1 MKNMKRRLMSVVLA
15 LVLVCSMIPTGMMA
29 WGGTSLTMAPGSSKS
44 VTADNIKTIAYWDA
58 YWYTDSPY
66 VQVYGAS
73 EGGITQGNLPDNPGS
88 GWFPD
93 DSPLVS
99 PTGTIYVDPNAPAGT
114 RATVSV
120 TVMVS
125 NFPYQSSKETAS
137 WDVYVT
143 GGATGNYVQISSSSL
158 NMNVGD
164 AGRDLRVTPISL
176 YGARI
181 TSVSWT
187 SSNPSVASVSD
198 DWWNSTSATVTA
210 VSSGK
215 ATITAYVQ
223 GTVNYNQSFT
233 DTLTCTVT
241 VNGGNVSLS
250 RTALDL
256 TTSPQDLTVYVN
268 NGYLPSNYSARW
280 ESSREDVATVS
291 NSFSGTTTVTPKSNG
306 TTIVT
311 AKVYDVTGNLVG
323 SASCTVTV
331 NGGKV
336 TLSETTLR
344 LTTSPKS
351 LTVYVNGLTLPSNYS
366 VDWTSGNTSI
376 ATVTKWSAD
385 TATVTPKSSGT
396 TTVKAV
402 VYDGLNKIGEAS
414 CTVTVNNGRVTLSD
428 TKLQLGADPKNLTVL
443 VDGLTTIPTGYTVT
457 WTSSPLG
464 IVDISDSNYWY
475 NKGTVT
481 LYPKTAGKTTVTA
494 TVYNGN
500 TFVGSASC
508 EVTVGMDITASATVT
523 TSEKN
528 FTLGSTNQKTTTSVV
543 NQIASAVAGTS
554 FPQRTLSYVV
564 FSNVTSAYGNL
575 NASVNTRY
583 SYSSASYYNTL
594 SAVTFTPSA
603 TSTGVATFSFT
614 AYDTNGNAYNGTLR
628 ITVEKGSTGI
638 DILYSATVGQTVQVN
653 PQDFASFWT
662 KNVSSVGTL
671 RYVTFGNISGTVGQ
685 MYYTNGAQKYT
696 VGNQQFYYSPSFNQN
711 ALSSVYFAP
720 SSSIGNYRTGT
731 LVVPF
736 TAYGTSNNYNST
748 LTSASGTMYICVTN
762 GEVQDVTYQAS
773 GTTGV
778 TLNPAD
784 FQKVYQ
790 TATGSI
796 QSNPT
801 MYIQFLDVPT
811 YGSLYYNYKNG
822 IFGGNGTKLTAANI
836 GTMVFSSGIT
846 SSYGINGVTYIPG
859 TTNQTETI
867 RYVAF
872 STNGGTPVYMGE
884 IVFNATAKAPIKYHT
899 NSSGVT
905 FSASDFFNMNTGL
918 LSAQYITFGR
928 PTSGTLYKNYSNGK
942 GTAVTTSDRFYYYS
956 STSGASVNSVTYV
969 PLAGYTGVVT
979 IPYTGYTTTG
989 AQISGN
995 IKVYVVAKNFTD
1007 VPSTDWSYP
1016 YVTELAASGVV
1027 GGITPTTYGAKQQ
1040 VKWGEALKMVLLAA
1054 GYPKQAEG
1062 TGANWAANYL
1072 SYAYRNNLV
1081 SSNNI
1086 DLDSS
1091 ITRLEMAELAAKAL
1105 KLSPASR
1112 IDAGIVGPT
1121 DTTNGY
1127 VYALYNAGIVGGDS
1141 SSGKNRYNP
1150 NSTLLRDEMAKIVC
1164 GVMDNAQ

>member
-15 LVLVCSMIPTGMMA
+15 LVLVCSMVPTGMMA
-29 WGGTSLTMAPGSSKS
+29 WGYLDMAPGSSKS
-44 VTADNIKTIAYWDA
+44 VTANFSGYAYKDATWRSDNSYVSVSGSTSGGFDPGDWGDSGS
-58 YWYTDSPY
+58 WYP
-66 VQVYGAS
+66 
-73 EGGITQGNLPDNPGS
+73 GGWYPEK
-88 GWFPD
+88 
-93 DSPLVS
+93 VS
-99 PTGTIYVDPNAPAGT
+99 PSGTISVSPNAPDGT
-114 RATVSV
+114 VANITVGAWV
-120 TVMVS
+120 TDYSITGAQWM
-125 NFPYQSSKETAS
+125 EDS
-137 WDVYVT
+137 WTVRVVN
-143 GGATGNYVQISSSSL
+143 GATGNYVQISNTSL
-158 NMNVGD
+158 NMNVGGFG
-164 AGRDLRVTPISL
+164 ANLTVSPIGF
-176 YGARI
+176 YGASI
-181 TSVSWT
+181 SSVSWT
-187 SSNPSVASVSD
+187 SSNSGVARVTSD
-198 DWWNSTSATVTA
+198 SWDGTSATVTA

-215 ATITAYVQ
+215 ATITAYVR
-223 GTVNYNQSFT
+223 GTVNYIEHFE
-233 DTLTCTVT
+233 DTLTCEVT
-241 VNGGNVSLS
+241 VNGGKVTLSKNSLQ
-250 RTALDL
+250 L
-256 TTSPQDLTVYVN
+256 TNSPDTLTVYVD
-268 NGYLPSNYSARW
+268 GGLLPYNYTVEWS
-280 ESSREDVATVS
+280 SSRKDIADVTGIG
-291 NSFSGTTTVTPKSNG
+291 GTATVTPKSTG
-306 TTIVT
+306 TAIVT
-311 AKVYDVTGNLVG
+311 ATVYDVTRNRVG

-344 LTTSPKS
+344 LTNTAKS
-351 LTVYVNGLTLPSNYS
+351 LTVYVDNNVILPTNYS
-366 VDWTSGNTSI
+366 VYWTVGNTKVADISSNRGSSI
-376 ATVTKWSAD
+376 SVI
-385 TATVTPKSSGT
+385 PKGTGT
-396 TTVKAV
+396 TIVEAT
-402 VYDGLNKIGEAS
+402 VYDGIKEVGKAS
-414 CTVTVNNGRVTLSD
+414 CTVYVNSGRVTLSE
-428 TKLQLGADPKNLTVL
+428 TKLQLGSDPKTLTVYL
-443 VDGLTTIPTGYTVT
+443 DGSTNLPVGYSVYWSSSNKNFVEVTSNT
-457 WTSSPLG
+457 WT
-464 IVDISDSNYWY
+464 N
-475 NKGTVT
+475 GTTATV
-481 LYPKTAGKTTVTA
+481 YPRSAGSATVTA

-500 TFVGSASC
+500 TLVGSAEC
-508 EVTVGMDITASATVT
+508 AVTVGMDITATATVT
-523 TSEKN
+523 TTEKN
-528 FTLGSTNQKTTTSVV
+528 FTLGSTNQKTSTSVA

-554 FPQRTLSYVV
+554 YPQKTLKYVV
-564 FSNVTSAYGNL
+564 FSNVSSTYGTL
-575 NASVNTRY
+575 NAKIGTQY
-583 SYSSASYYNTL
+583 SYSYIPGYYNDLT
-594 SAVTFTPSA
+594 SITFTPNA
-603 TSTGVATFSFT
+603 NATGVATFSFT

-671 RYVTFGNISGTVGQ
+671 RYVTFGNISGNVGQ

-711 ALSSVYFAP
+711 SLSSVYFAP
-720 SSSIGNYRTGT
+720 SSNIGNYRTGT

-796 QSNPT
+796 QNNPT

-822 IFGGNGTKLTAANI
+822 IYGGNGTKLTAANI

-872 STNGGTPVYMGE
+872 STNGGTPLYMGE

-969 PLAGYTGVVT
+969 PVAGYTGVVT

>member
-1 MKNMKRRLMSVVLA
+1 MKNMKRRLMAVVLA
-15 LVLVCSMIPTGMMA
+15 LVLVCSMVPAGMMA
-29 WGGTSLTMAPGSSKS
+29 WGGTSLTMAPGTS
-44 VTADNIKTIAYWDA
+44 
-58 YWYTDSPY
+58 
-66 VQVYGAS
+66 Q
-73 EGGITQGNLPDNPGS
+73 
-88 GWFPD
+88 
-93 DSPLVS
+93 
-99 PTGTIYVDPNAPAGT
+99 
-114 RATVSV
+114 TVSV
-120 TVMVS
+120 DQPGLYQKVTWSSNNSYVSVTDNNVFSAPSATVYVKPGTPDGQTATIS
-125 NFPYQSSKETAS
+125 FDAELVNFVPGVGIKPVHQDWT
-137 WDVYVT
+137 VYVT
-143 GGATGNYVQISSSSL
+143 GGATGSYVQISDSSL
-158 NMNVGD
+158 SMNVGD
-164 AGRDLRVTPISL
+164 GGKLLTVSPISL

-223 GTVNYNQSFT
+223 GTVNYYQSFT
-233 DTLTCTVT
+233 DTLTCEVT

-256 TTSPQDLTVYVN
+256 TTSP
-268 NGYLPSNYSARW
+268 
-280 ESSREDVATVS
+280 E
-291 NSFSGTTTVTPKSNG
+291 
-306 TTIVT
+306 
-311 AKVYDVTGNLVG
+311 
-323 SASCTVTV
+323 
-331 NGGKV
+331 
-336 TLSETTLR
+336 
-344 LTTSPKS
+344 S
-351 LTVYVNGLTLPSNYS
+351 LTVYVGGLSLPSNYS
-366 VDWTSGNTSI
+366 VRWTSGNASI
-376 ATVTKWSAD
+376 ATVTSWSAD
-385 TATVTPKSSGT
+385 TATVTPQSAGT

-414 CTVTVNNGRVTLSD
+414 CTVTVNGGNVTLSD
-428 TKLQLGADPKNLTVL
+428 TKLQMGSDPKTLTVY
-443 VDGLTTIPTGYTVT
+443 VNGSTTIPTGYTVN
-457 WTSSPLG
+457 WSSSPVG
-464 IVDISDSNYWY
+464 VVDISANNYWY
-475 NKGTVT
+475 NNGTAT
-481 LYPKTAGKTTVTA
+481 LYPKTTGKTTVTA
-494 TVYNGN
+494 AVYNGN
-500 TFVGSASC
+500 TLVGSASC

-554 FPQRTLSYVV
+554 FPQKTLSYVV

-575 NASVNTRY
+575 NASLNTRY
-583 SYSSASYYNTL
+583 SYSGTAFYNTL
-594 SAVTFTPSA
+594 ASVTFTPSA
-603 TSTGVATFSFT
+603 TSTGVAVFSFT
-614 AYDTNGNAYNGTLR
+614 AYDTNGNSYNGTLR

-662 KNVSSVGTL
+662 KNVSSVGSL

>member
-29 WGGTSLTMAPGSSKS
+29 WGYLDMAPGSSKS
-44 VTADNIKTIAYWDA
+44 VTANFSGYAYKDATWNSDNAYVSVNGSPSGGFDPGDWGDSGS
-58 YWYTDSPY
+58 WY
-66 VQVYGAS
+66 
-73 EGGITQGNLPDNPGS
+73 PG
-88 GWFPD
+88 WYPEK
-93 DSPLVS
+93 VS
-99 PTGTIYVDPNAPAGT
+99 PSGTISVSPNAPDGT
-114 RATVSV
+114 VANITVGAWV
-120 TVMVS
+120 TDYS
-125 NFPYQSSKETAS
+125 ITGAQWREDS
-137 WDVYVT
+137 WTVRVVN
-143 GGATGNYVQISSSSL
+143 GATGNYVQISNTSL
-158 NMNVGD
+158 SMNVGD
-164 AGRDLRVTPISL
+164 FGKTLTVSPISF
-176 YGARI
+176 YGASI

-187 SSNPSVASVSD
+187 SSNSGVASVSSNS
-198 DWWNSTSATVTA
+198 WNDTSATVTA
-210 VSSGK
+210 VSGGK
-215 ATITAYVQ
+215 ATITAYVR
-223 GTVNYNQSFT
+223 GTMNYIEHFE
-233 DTLTCTVT
+233 DTLTCEVT
-241 VNGGNVSLS
+241 VNGGNVTLS
-250 RTALDL
+250 ATTLDL
-256 TTSPQDLTVYVN
+256 TNSAKPLTAYVN
-268 NGYLPSNYSARW
+268 NSTAYNYSVSWTIGNSNIATL
-280 ESSREDVATVS
+280 SST
-291 NSFSGTTTVTPKSNG
+291 SGSSIFVTPKNTG

-311 AKVYDVTGNLVG
+311 AT
-323 SASCTVTV
+323 
-331 NGGKV
+331 
-336 TLSETTLR
+336 
-344 LTTSPKS
+344 
-351 LTVYVNGLTLPSNYS
+351 
-366 VDWTSGNTSI
+366 
-376 ATVTKWSAD
+376 
-385 TATVTPKSSGT
+385 
-396 TTVKAV
+396 
-402 VYDGLNKIGEAS
+402 VYDGMTKIGEAS

-443 VDGLTTIPTGYTVT
+443 VDGLTTIPTGCTVT

-494 TVYNGN
+494 TVYNGS

-1112 IDAGIVGPT
+1112 INAGIVGPT

>member
-29 WGGTSLTMAPGSSKS
+29 WGGTSLTMAPGTS
-44 VTADNIKTIAYWDA
+44 
-58 YWYTDSPY
+58 
-66 VQVYGAS
+66 Q
-73 EGGITQGNLPDNPGS
+73 
-88 GWFPD
+88 
-93 DSPLVS
+93 
-99 PTGTIYVDPNAPAGT
+99 
-114 RATVSV
+114 TVSV
-120 TVMVS
+120 DQPGLYQKVTWSSNNSYVSVTDNNVFSAPSATVYVKPGTPDGQTATIS
-125 NFPYQSSKETAS
+125 FDAELVNFVPGVGIKPVHQDWT
-137 WDVYVT
+137 VYVT
-143 GGATGNYVQISSSSL
+143 GGATGSYVQISDSSL
-158 NMNVGD
+158 SMNVGD
-164 AGRDLRVTPISL
+164 GGKLLTVSPISL

-223 GTVNYNQSFT
+223 GTVSYNQYFS

-268 NGYLPSNYSARW
+268 NGYLPSNYRVVW
-280 ESSREDVATVS
+280 DSSRKDVATVS
-291 NSFSGTTTVTPKSNG
+291 EGF
-306 TTIVT
+306 
-311 AKVYDVTGNLVG
+311 
-323 SASCTVTV
+323 
-331 NGGKV
+331 GG
-336 TLSETTLR
+336 
-344 LTTSPKS
+344 
-351 LTVYVNGLTLPSNYS
+351 
-366 VDWTSGNTSI
+366 
-376 ATVTKWSAD
+376 
-385 TATVTPKSSGT
+385 TATVTPKSTGT
-396 TTVKAV
+396 TTVTAT
-402 VYDGLNKIGEAS
+402 VYDGMTKIGEAS

-481 LYPKTAGKTTVTA
+481 LYPKTAGKATVTA
-494 TVYNGN
+494 TVYNGSSY
-500 TFVGSASC
+500 VGSASC

-594 SAVTFTPSA
+594 SAVSFTPSA

-1062 TGANWAANYL
+1062 TGANWASNYL

-1081 SSNNI
+1081 SKNNI

-1112 IDAGIVGPT
+1112 INTGIVAPT

>member
-29 WGGTSLTMAPGSSKS
+29 WGYLDMAPGSSKS
-44 VTADNIKTIAYWDA
+44 VTANFSGYAYKDATWNSDNAYVSVSGSPSGGFDPGDWGDSGS
-58 YWYTDSPY
+58 WY
-66 VQVYGAS
+66 
-73 EGGITQGNLPDNPGS
+73 PG
-88 GWFPD
+88 WYPEK
-93 DSPLVS
+93 VS
-99 PTGTIYVDPNAPAGT
+99 PSGTIFVSPNAPDGT
-114 RATVSV
+114 VANITVGAWV
-120 TVMVS
+120 TDYS
-125 NFPYQSSKETAS
+125 ITGAQWREDS
-137 WDVYVT
+137 WTVRVVN
-143 GGATGNYVQISSSSL
+143 GATGNYVQISNTSL
-158 NMNVGD
+158 SMNVGD
-164 AGRDLRVTPISL
+164 FGKTLTVSPISF
-176 YGARI
+176 YGASI

-187 SSNPSVASVSD
+187 SSNSRVASVSSNS
-198 DWWNSTSATVTA
+198 WNDTSATVTA
-210 VSSGK
+210 VSGGK

-223 GTVNYNQSFT
+223 GTMNYIEHFE
-233 DTLTCTVT
+233 DTLTCEVT
-241 VNGGNVSLS
+241 VNGGNVTLS
-250 RTALDL
+250 ATTLDL
-256 TTSPQDLTVYVN
+256 TNSAKPLTAYVN
-268 NGYLPSNYSARW
+268 NSSAYNYSVSWTIGNSNIANL
-280 ESSREDVATVS
+280 SSTSGSSIYVTPRNT
-291 NSFSGTTTVTPKSNG
+291 GTTTVT
-306 TTIVT
+306 
-311 AKVYDVTGNLVG
+311 
-323 SASCTVTV
+323 
-331 NGGKV
+331 
-336 TLSETTLR
+336 
-344 LTTSPKS
+344 
-351 LTVYVNGLTLPSNYS
+351 
-366 VDWTSGNTSI
+366 
-376 ATVTKWSAD
+376 AT
-385 TATVTPKSSGT
+385 
-396 TTVKAV
+396 
-402 VYDGLNKIGEAS
+402 VYDGPTKIGEAS

-443 VDGLTTIPTGYTVT
+443 VDGLTTIPTGHTVT

-575 NASVNTRY
+575 NASLNTRY

>member
-15 LVLVCSMIPTGMMA
+15 LVLVCSMIPAAMA
-29 WGGTSLTMAPGSSKS
+29 YGYLDMAPGGSQTVKAGFSSNYFWN
-44 VTADNIKTIAYWDA
+44 ADWQSNNEHVHV
-58 YWYTDSPY
+58 SGP
-66 VQVYGAS
+66 S
-73 EGGITQGNLPDNPGS
+73 SCGITPEDLENGYFPGTWWNPTA
-88 GWFPD
+88 PI
-93 DSPLVS
+93 
-99 PTGTIYVDPNAPAGT
+99 GTIVVDSDAPAGT
-114 RATVSV
+114 TATISV
-120 TVMVS
+120 GAMVS
-125 NFPYQSSKETAS
+125 QTPYGPKWETDS
-137 WDVYVT
+137 WTVRVM
-143 GGATGNYVQISSSSL
+143 GGAAGNYVQISDSSL
-158 NMNVGD
+158 SMNVGD
-164 AGRDLRVTPISL
+164 SGKSL
-176 YGARI
+176 YI
-181 TSVSWT
+181 NPVSYNTSISSVTWSSDNPGIANVSYN
-187 SSNPSVASVSD
+187 S
-198 DWWNSTSATVTA
+198 WNDTSATVTA
-210 VSSGK
+210 VSSGR

-223 GTVNYNQSFT
+223 GTVNYYQSFT

-291 NSFSGTTTVTPKSNG
+291 NRFSGTTTVTPRSNG

-336 TLSETTLR
+336 TLSATTLD
-344 LTTSPKS
+344 LTNSAKP
-351 LTVYVNGLTLPSNYS
+351 LTAYVNNSTAYNYS
-366 VDWTSGNTSI
+366 VSWTIGNSNIATLSSTSGSSI
-376 ATVTKWSAD
+376 F
-385 TATVTPKSSGT
+385 VTPKNTGT
-396 TTVKAV
+396 TTVTAT
-402 VYDGLNKIGEAS
+402 VYDGMAKIGEAS

-443 VDGLTTIPTGYTVT
+443 VGGLTTIPTGYTVT

-481 LYPKTAGKTTVTA
+481 LYPKTAGKTTVTV

-583 SYSSASYYNTL
+583 SYSSASFYNTL
-594 SAVTFTPSA
+594 SAVTFTHSA

-846 SSYGINGVTYIPG
+846 SSYGINGVVYIPG

-1112 IDAGIVGPT
+1112 INAGIVGPT

>member
-15 LVLVCSMIPTGMMA
+15 LVLVCSMIPAAMA
-29 WGGTSLTMAPGSSKS
+29 YGYLDMAPGGSQTVKAGFSSNYFWN
-44 VTADNIKTIAYWDA
+44 ADWQSNNEHVHV
-58 YWYTDSPY
+58 SGP
-66 VQVYGAS
+66 S
-73 EGGITQGNLPDNPGS
+73 SCGITPEDLENGYFPGTWWNPTA
-88 GWFPD
+88 PI
-93 DSPLVS
+93 
-99 PTGTIYVDPNAPAGT
+99 GTIVVDSDAPAGT
-114 RATVSV
+114 TATISV
-120 TVMVS
+120 GAMVS
-125 NFPYQSSKETAS
+125 QTPYGPKWETDS
-137 WDVYVT
+137 WTVRVM
-143 GGATGNYVQISSSSL
+143 GGAAGNYVQISDSSL
-158 NMNVGD
+158 SMNVGD
-164 AGRDLRVTPISL
+164 SGKSL
-176 YGARI
+176 YI
-181 TSVSWT
+181 NPVSYNTSISSVTWSSDNPGIANVSYN
-187 SSNPSVASVSD
+187 S
-198 DWWNSTSATVTA
+198 WNDTSATVTA
-210 VSSGK
+210 VSSGR
-215 ATITAYVQ
+215 ATITAYVR
-223 GTVNYNQSFT
+223 GMANYTYFEA
-233 DTLTCTVT
+233 TLT
-241 VNGGNVSLS
+241 
-250 RTALDL
+250 
-256 TTSPQDLTVYVN
+256 
-268 NGYLPSNYSARW
+268 
-280 ESSREDVATVS
+280 
-291 NSFSGTTTVTPKSNG
+291 
-306 TTIVT
+306 
-311 AKVYDVTGNLVG
+311 
-323 SASCTVTV
+323 CTVTV

-414 CTVTVNNGRVTLSD
+414 CTVYVNGGRVTLSD
-428 TKLQLGADPKNLTVL
+428 TKLQLGADPKNLTAYL
-443 VDGLTTIPTGYTVT
+443 DGTTNLPAGYRVE
-457 WTSSPLG
+457 WTSSNRA
-464 IVDISDSNYWY
+464 IVEVSNNSWLS
-475 NKGTVT
+475 NVTTTVT
-481 LYPKTAGKTTVTA
+481 PRSSGKATVTA
-494 TVYNGN
+494 TVYNGSSY
-500 TFVGSASC
+500 VGHAEC

-575 NASVNTRY
+575 NASLNTRY

-614 AYDTNGNAYNGTLR
+614 AYDDTNGTYNGTLR

>member
-15 LVLVCSMIPTGMMA
+15 LVLVCSMIPAAMA
-29 WGGTSLTMAPGSSKS
+29 YGYLDMAPGGSQTVKAGFSSNYFWN
-44 VTADNIKTIAYWDA
+44 ADWQSNNEHVHV
-58 YWYTDSPY
+58 SGP
-66 VQVYGAS
+66 S
-73 EGGITQGNLPDNPGS
+73 SCGITPEDLENGYFPGTWWNPTA
-88 GWFPD
+88 PI
-93 DSPLVS
+93 
-99 PTGTIYVDPNAPAGT
+99 GTIVVDSDAPAGT
-114 RATVSV
+114 TATISV
-120 TVMVS
+120 GAMVS
-125 NFPYQSSKETAS
+125 QTPYGPKWETDS
-137 WDVYVT
+137 WTVRVM
-143 GGATGNYVQISSSSL
+143 GGAAGNYVQISDSSL
-158 NMNVGD
+158 SMNVGD
-164 AGRDLRVTPISL
+164 SGKSL
-176 YGARI
+176 YI
-181 TSVSWT
+181 NPVSYNTSISSVTWSSDNPGIANVSYN
-187 SSNPSVASVSD
+187 S
-198 DWWNSTSATVTA
+198 WNDTSATVTA
-210 VSSGK
+210 VSSGR
-215 ATITAYVQ
+215 ATITAYVR
-223 GTVNYNQSFT
+223 GMANYTYFE
-233 DTLTCTVT
+233 DTLT
-241 VNGGNVSLS
+241 
-250 RTALDL
+250 
-256 TTSPQDLTVYVN
+256 
-268 NGYLPSNYSARW
+268 
-280 ESSREDVATVS
+280 
-291 NSFSGTTTVTPKSNG
+291 
-306 TTIVT
+306 
-311 AKVYDVTGNLVG
+311 
-323 SASCTVTV
+323 CTVTV

-414 CTVTVNNGRVTLSD
+414 CTVYVNGGRVTLSD

-443 VDGLTTIPTGYTVT
+443 VDGLTTIPTGCTVT

-494 TVYNGN
+494 TVYNGS

>member
-15 LVLVCSMIPTGMMA
+15 LVLVCSMVPAAMA
-29 WGGTSLTMAPGSSKS
+29 YGSLTIAPGDSQT
-44 VTADNIKTIAYWDA
+44 VTANFKGYSYNYATW
-58 YWYTDSPY
+58 TSTSPY
-66 VQVYGAS
+66 VTVSGPTSGGFNPENWPDYGY
-73 EGGITQGNLPDNPGS
+73 GNFPG
-88 GWFPD
+88 WWYPE
-93 DSPLVS
+93 VS
-99 PTGTIYVDPNAPAGT
+99 PTATITVDPNAPANT
-114 RATVSV
+114 EATIQVTARV
-120 TVMVS
+120 ITDYTVM
-125 NFPYQSSKETAS
+125 QAQKMTDS
-137 WDVYVT
+137 WTVRVV
-143 GGATGNYVQISSSSL
+143 GGTTGNYVQISKTSL
-158 NMNVGD
+158 SMNVGD
-164 AGRDLRVTPISL
+164 SNRTLTVSPLSSNSSV
-176 YGARI
+176 RI
-181 TSVSWT
+181 NSVSW
-187 SSNPSVASVSD
+187 SSNSGAVSVSSLTYD
-198 DWWNSTSATVTA
+198 TTSAA
-210 VSSGK
+210 LRANYAGQ
-215 ATITAYVQ
+215 ATITAQVA
-223 GTVNYNQSFT
+223 GEVNYWGYAQNFT
-233 DTLTCTVT
+233 QTLTCNVT
-241 VNGGNVSLS
+241 VNGGTVTLSDTSLQ
-250 RTALDL
+250 L
-256 TTSPQDLTVYVN
+256 TNSPKLLTVSVDN
-268 NGYLPSNYSARW
+268 NVILPSNYSVYWSTGNARIADI
-280 ESSREDVATVS
+280 SST
-291 NSFSGTTTVTPKSNG
+291 SGSSISVIPKGTG

-311 AKVYDVTGNLVG
+311 AT
-323 SASCTVTV
+323 
-331 NGGKV
+331 
-336 TLSETTLR
+336 
-344 LTTSPKS
+344 
-351 LTVYVNGLTLPSNYS
+351 
-366 VDWTSGNTSI
+366 
-376 ATVTKWSAD
+376 
-385 TATVTPKSSGT
+385 
-396 TTVKAV
+396 
-402 VYDGLNKIGEAS
+402 VYDGMTKIGEAS

-428 TKLQLGADPKNLTVL
+428 TKLQMGSDPKNLTVL

-494 TVYNGN
+494 TVYNGSSY
-500 TFVGSASC
+500 VGSASC

-638 DILYSATVGQTVQVN
+638 DILYSTTVGQTVQVN

>member
-1 MKNMKRRLMSVVLA
+1 
-15 LVLVCSMIPTGMMA
+15 
-29 WGGTSLTMAPGSSKS
+29 
-44 VTADNIKTIAYWDA
+44 
-58 YWYTDSPY
+58 
-66 VQVYGAS
+66 
-73 EGGITQGNLPDNPGS
+73 
-88 GWFPD
+88 
-93 DSPLVS
+93 
-99 PTGTIYVDPNAPAGT
+99 
-114 RATVSV
+114 
-120 TVMVS
+120 
-125 NFPYQSSKETAS
+125 
-137 WDVYVT
+137 
-143 GGATGNYVQISSSSL
+143 
-158 NMNVGD
+158 
-164 AGRDLRVTPISL
+164 
-176 YGARI
+176 
-181 TSVSWT
+181 
-187 SSNPSVASVSD
+187 
-198 DWWNSTSATVTA
+198 
-210 VSSGK
+210 
-215 ATITAYVQ
+215 
-223 GTVNYNQSFT
+223 
-233 DTLTCTVT
+233 
-241 VNGGNVSLS
+241 
-250 RTALDL
+250 
-256 TTSPQDLTVYVN
+256 
-268 NGYLPSNYSARW
+268 
-280 ESSREDVATVS
+280 
-291 NSFSGTTTVTPKSNG
+291 
-306 TTIVT
+306 
-311 AKVYDVTGNLVG
+311 
-323 SASCTVTV
+323 
-331 NGGKV
+331 
-336 TLSETTLR
+336 
-344 LTTSPKS
+344 
-351 LTVYVNGLTLPSNYS
+351 
-366 VDWTSGNTSI
+366 
-376 ATVTKWSAD
+376 
-385 TATVTPKSSGT
+385 
-396 TTVKAV
+396 
-402 VYDGLNKIGEAS
+402 
-414 CTVTVNNGRVTLSD
+414 
-428 TKLQLGADPKNLTVL
+428 
-443 VDGLTTIPTGYTVT
+443 
-457 WTSSPLG
+457 
-464 IVDISDSNYWY
+464 
-475 NKGTVT
+475 
-481 LYPKTAGKTTVTA
+481 
-494 TVYNGN
+494 
-500 TFVGSASC
+500 
-508 EVTVGMDITASATVT
+508 MDITASATVT

-554 FPQRTLSYVV
+554 FPQRTLRDVV

-575 NASVNTRY
+575 NASLNTRY

-614 AYDTNGNAYNGTLR
+614 AYDTNGIAYNGTLR

>member
-1 MKNMKRRLMSVVLA
+1 MKSMKRRLMSVVLA

-29 WGGTSLTMAPGSSKS
+29 WGGTSLTMAPGTS
-44 VTADNIKTIAYWDA
+44 
-58 YWYTDSPY
+58 
-66 VQVYGAS
+66 Q
-73 EGGITQGNLPDNPGS
+73 
-88 GWFPD
+88 
-93 DSPLVS
+93 
-99 PTGTIYVDPNAPAGT
+99 
-114 RATVSV
+114 TVSV
-120 TVMVS
+120 DQPGLYQKVTWSSNNSYVSVTDNNVFSAPSATVYVKPGTPDGQTATIS
-125 NFPYQSSKETAS
+125 FDAELVNFVPGVGIKPIHQDWT
-137 WDVYVT
+137 VYVT
-143 GGATGNYVQISSSSL
+143 GGATGSYVQISDSSL
-158 NMNVGD
+158 SMNVGD
-164 AGRDLRVTPISL
+164 GGKLLTVSPISL

-223 GTVNYNQSFT
+223 GTVSYNQYFS

-268 NGYLPSNYSARW
+268 NGYLPSNYRVVW
-280 ESSREDVATVS
+280 DSSRKDVATVS
-291 NSFSGTTTVTPKSNG
+291 EGF
-306 TTIVT
+306 
-311 AKVYDVTGNLVG
+311 
-323 SASCTVTV
+323 
-331 NGGKV
+331 GG
-336 TLSETTLR
+336 
-344 LTTSPKS
+344 
-351 LTVYVNGLTLPSNYS
+351 
-366 VDWTSGNTSI
+366 
-376 ATVTKWSAD
+376 
-385 TATVTPKSSGT
+385 TATVTPKSTGT
-396 TTVKAV
+396 TTVTAT
-402 VYDGLNKIGEAS
+402 VYDGMTKIGEAS

-443 VDGLTTIPTGYTVT
+443 VNGLTTIPTGCTVT

-481 LYPKTAGKTTVTA
+481 LYPRAAGKTTVTA
-494 TVYNGN
+494 TVSNGGIE
-500 TFVGSASC
+500 VGKASC

-1112 IDAGIVGPT
+1112 INAGIVAPT

>member
-1 MKNMKRRLMSVVLA
+1 MKNMKRRLMSAVLA
-15 LVLVCSMIPTGMMA
+15 LVLVCSMIPAAMA
-29 WGGTSLTMAPGSSKS
+29 YGYLDMAPGGSQTVKAGFSSNYFWN
-44 VTADNIKTIAYWDA
+44 ADWQSNNEHVHV
-58 YWYTDSPY
+58 SGP
-66 VQVYGAS
+66 S
-73 EGGITQGNLPDNPGS
+73 SCGITPEDLENGYFPGTWWNPTA
-88 GWFPD
+88 PI
-93 DSPLVS
+93 
-99 PTGTIYVDPNAPAGT
+99 GTIVVDSDAPAGT
-114 RATVSV
+114 TATISV
-120 TVMVS
+120 GAMVS
-125 NFPYQSSKETAS
+125 QTPYGPKWETDS
-137 WDVYVT
+137 WTVRVM
-143 GGATGNYVQISSSSL
+143 GGAAGNYVQISDSSL
-158 NMNVGD
+158 SMNVGD
-164 AGRDLRVTPISL
+164 GGKLLTVSPISL

-223 GTVNYNQSFT
+223 GTVNYYQSFT

-268 NGYLPSNYSARW
+268 NGYLPSNYRVVW
-280 ESSREDVATVS
+280 DSSRKDVATVS
-291 NSFSGTTTVTPKSNG
+291 EGF
-306 TTIVT
+306 
-311 AKVYDVTGNLVG
+311 
-323 SASCTVTV
+323 
-331 NGGKV
+331 GG
-336 TLSETTLR
+336 
-344 LTTSPKS
+344 
-351 LTVYVNGLTLPSNYS
+351 
-366 VDWTSGNTSI
+366 
-376 ATVTKWSAD
+376 
-385 TATVTPKSSGT
+385 TATVTPKSTGT
-396 TTVKAV
+396 TIVTAT
-402 VYDGLNKIGEAS
+402 VYDGMTKIGEAS

-428 TKLQLGADPKNLTVL
+428 TKLQMGSDPKNLTVL

-494 TVYNGN
+494 TVYNGS

-979 IPYTGYTTTG
+979 ILYTGYTTTG

-1112 IDAGIVGPT
+1112 INAGIVGPT

>member
-15 LVLVCSMIPTGMMA
+15 LVLVCSMIPAAMA
-29 WGGTSLTMAPGSSKS
+29 YGYLDMAPGGSQTVKAGFSSNYFWN
-44 VTADNIKTIAYWDA
+44 ADWQSNNEHVHV
-58 YWYTDSPY
+58 SGP
-66 VQVYGAS
+66 S
-73 EGGITQGNLPDNPGS
+73 SCGITPEDLENGYFPGTWWNPTA
-88 GWFPD
+88 PI
-93 DSPLVS
+93 
-99 PTGTIYVDPNAPAGT
+99 GTIVVDSDAPAGT
-114 RATVSV
+114 TATISV
-120 TVMVS
+120 GAMVS
-125 NFPYQSSKETAS
+125 QTPYGPKWETDS
-137 WDVYVT
+137 WTVRVM
-143 GGATGNYVQISSSSL
+143 GGAAGNYVQISDSSL
-158 NMNVGD
+158 SMNVGD
-164 AGRDLRVTPISL
+164 SGKSL
-176 YGARI
+176 YI
-181 TSVSWT
+181 NPVSYNTSISSVTWSSDNPGIANVSYN
-187 SSNPSVASVSD
+187 S
-198 DWWNSTSATVTA
+198 WNDTSATVTA
-210 VSSGK
+210 VSSGR
-215 ATITAYVQ
+215 ATITAYVR
-223 GTVNYNQSFT
+223 GMANYTYFE
-233 DTLTCTVT
+233 DTLT
-241 VNGGNVSLS
+241 
-250 RTALDL
+250 
-256 TTSPQDLTVYVN
+256 
-268 NGYLPSNYSARW
+268 
-280 ESSREDVATVS
+280 
-291 NSFSGTTTVTPKSNG
+291 
-306 TTIVT
+306 
-311 AKVYDVTGNLVG
+311 
-323 SASCTVTV
+323 CTVTV

-414 CTVTVNNGRVTLSD
+414 CTVYVNGGRVTLSD

-443 VDGLTTIPTGYTVT
+443 VDGLTTIPTGCTVT

-494 TVYNGN
+494 TVYNGS

-1027 GGITPTTYGAKQQ
+1027 GGISPTTYGAKQQ

-1112 IDAGIVGPT
+1112 INAGIVGPT

>member
-1 MKNMKRRLMSVVLA
+1 MKNMKRRLMAVVLA
-15 LVLVCSMIPTGMMA
+15 LVLVCSMVPAAMA
-29 WGGTSLTMAPGSSKS
+29 YGSLTIAPGDSQT
-44 VTADNIKTIAYWDA
+44 VTANFKGYSYNYATW
-58 YWYTDSPY
+58 TSTSPY
-66 VQVYGAS
+66 VTVSGPTSGGFNPENWPDYGY
-73 EGGITQGNLPDNPGS
+73 GNFPG
-88 GWFPD
+88 WWYPE
-93 DSPLVS
+93 VS
-99 PTGTIYVDPNAPAGT
+99 PTATITVDPNAPANTEATIQVTARVITDYTWMQAQEMTDSWTVRVVGGT
-114 RATVSV
+114 
-120 TVMVS
+120 
-125 NFPYQSSKETAS
+125 
-137 WDVYVT
+137 
-143 GGATGNYVQISSSSL
+143 TGNYVQISSTNLS
-158 NMNVGD
+158 MNVGD
-164 AGRDLRVTPISL
+164 SNRTLTVSPLSSNSSV
-176 YGARI
+176 RI
-181 TSVSWT
+181 NSVSW
-187 SSNPSVASVSD
+187 SSNSGAVSVSSLTYD
-198 DWWNSTSATVTA
+198 TTSAA
-210 VSSGK
+210 LRANYAGQ
-215 ATITAYVQ
+215 ATITAQVA
-223 GTVNYNQSFT
+223 GEVNYWGYAQNFT
-233 DTLTCTVT
+233 QTLTCNVT
-241 VNGGNVSLS
+241 VNGG
-250 RTALDL
+250 T
-256 TTSPQDLTVYVN
+256 
-268 NGYLPSNYSARW
+268 
-280 ESSREDVATVS
+280 
-291 NSFSGTTTVTPKSNG
+291 
-306 TTIVT
+306 
-311 AKVYDVTGNLVG
+311 
-323 SASCTVTV
+323 
-331 NGGKV
+331 
-336 TLSETTLR
+336 
-344 LTTSPKS
+344 
-351 LTVYVNGLTLPSNYS
+351 
-366 VDWTSGNTSI
+366 
-376 ATVTKWSAD
+376 
-385 TATVTPKSSGT
+385 
-396 TTVKAV
+396 
-402 VYDGLNKIGEAS
+402 
-414 CTVTVNNGRVTLSD
+414 VTLSD
-428 TKLQLGADPKNLTVL
+428 TKLQMGSDPKTLTVY
-443 VDGLTTIPTGYTVT
+443 VSGSTTIPTGYTVN
-457 WTSSPLG
+457 WSSSPVG
-464 IVDISDSNYWY
+464 VVDISDSNYWY

>member
-1 MKNMKRRLMSVVLA
+1 MYTINVVADVLA
-15 LVLVCSMIPTGMMA
+15 NPFTGHEEM
-29 WGGTSLTMAPGSSKS
+29 S
-44 VTADNIKTIAYWDA
+44 
-58 YWYTDSPY
+58 DS
-66 VQVYGAS
+66 
-73 EGGITQGNLPDNPGS
+73 
-88 GWFPD
+88 F
-93 DSPLVS
+93 
-99 PTGTIYVDPNAPAGT
+99 
-114 RATVSV
+114 
-120 TVMVS
+120 M
-125 NFPYQSSKETAS
+125 
-137 WDVYVT
+137 VYVT
-143 GGATGNYVQISSSSL
+143 GGATGNYVQISNTSMS
-158 NMNVGD
+158 MNVGD
-164 AGRDLRVTPISL
+164 FGKTLTVSPISF
-176 YGARI
+176 YGASI
-181 TSVSWT
+181 DSVSWS
-187 SSNPSVASVSD
+187 SSNSSVAKVSSD
-198 DWWNSTSATVTA
+198 FWNSTSATVTA

-223 GTVNYNQSFT
+223 GTVNYYQSFT

-268 NGYLPSNYSARW
+268 NGYLPSNYSVDWTSGNA
-280 ESSREDVATVS
+280 SIATVTKRS
-291 NSFSGTTTVTPKSNG
+291 ADTATVTPQSAGTTT
-306 TTIVT
+306 IT
-311 AKVYDVTGNLVG
+311 ATVYDVTTNRVG

-336 TLSETTLR
+336 VLSETTMQ
-344 LTTSPKS
+344 LTNAPKVLS
-351 LTVYVNGLTLPSNYS
+351 VVS
-366 VDWTSGNTSI
+366 VDGSTQLYNYTVSWESSHTDI
-376 ATVTKWSAD
+376 AEVTRYGQE
-385 TATVTPKSSGT
+385 TTVTPKKTGKT
-396 TTVKAV
+396 IVTAI
-402 VYDGLNKIGEAS
+402 VYNGMDEVGRAS
-414 CTVTVNNGRVTLSD
+414 CTVNVNNGRVTLSD
-428 TKLQLGADPKNLTVL
+428 TKLQLGAESKSLTAYLDGTTNL
-443 VDGLTTIPTGYTVT
+443 PAGYRVE
-457 WTSSPLG
+457 WTSSNRA
-464 IVDISDSNYWY
+464 IVEVSNNSWLS
-475 NKGTVT
+475 NVTTTVT
-481 LYPKTAGKTTVTA
+481 PRSSGKATVTA
-494 TVYNGN
+494 TVYNGSSY
-500 TFVGSASC
+500 VGHAEC

>member
-15 LVLVCSMIPTGMMA
+15 LVLVCSMIPAAMA
-29 WGGTSLTMAPGSSKS
+29 YGYLDMAPGGSQTVKAGFSSNYFWN
-44 VTADNIKTIAYWDA
+44 ADWQSNNEHVHV
-58 YWYTDSPY
+58 SGP
-66 VQVYGAS
+66 S
-73 EGGITQGNLPDNPGS
+73 SCGITPEDLENGYFPGTWWNPTA
-88 GWFPD
+88 PI
-93 DSPLVS
+93 
-99 PTGTIYVDPNAPAGT
+99 GTIVVDSDAPAGT
-114 RATVSV
+114 TATISV
-120 TVMVS
+120 GAMVS
-125 NFPYQSSKETAS
+125 QTPYGPKWETDS
-137 WDVYVT
+137 WTVRVM
-143 GGATGNYVQISSSSL
+143 GGAAGNYVQISDSSL
-158 NMNVGD
+158 SMNVGD
-164 AGRDLRVTPISL
+164 SGKSL
-176 YGARI
+176 YI
-181 TSVSWT
+181 NPVSYNTSISSVTWSSDNPGIANVSYN
-187 SSNPSVASVSD
+187 S
-198 DWWNSTSATVTA
+198 WNDTSATVTA
-210 VSSGK
+210 VSSGR
-215 ATITAYVQ
+215 ATITAYVR
-223 GTVNYNQSFT
+223 GMANYTYFEA
-233 DTLTCTVT
+233 TLT
-241 VNGGNVSLS
+241 
-250 RTALDL
+250 
-256 TTSPQDLTVYVN
+256 
-268 NGYLPSNYSARW
+268 
-280 ESSREDVATVS
+280 
-291 NSFSGTTTVTPKSNG
+291 
-306 TTIVT
+306 
-311 AKVYDVTGNLVG
+311 
-323 SASCTVTV
+323 CTVTV

-414 CTVTVNNGRVTLSD
+414 CTVYVNGGRVTLSD
-428 TKLQLGADPKNLTVL
+428 TKLQLGADPKNLTAYL
-443 VDGLTTIPTGYTVT
+443 DGTTNLPAGYRVE
-457 WTSSPLG
+457 WTSSNRA
-464 IVDISDSNYWY
+464 IVEVSNNSWLS
-475 NKGTVT
+475 NVTTTVT
-481 LYPKTAGKTTVTA
+481 PRSSGKATVTA
-494 TVYNGN
+494 TVYNGSSY
-500 TFVGSASC
+500 VGHAEC

-575 NASVNTRY
+575 NASVKTRY

-614 AYDTNGNAYNGTLR
+614 AYDDTNGTYNGTLR

>member
-1 MKNMKRRLMSVVLA
+1 MKSMKRRLMSVVLA

-29 WGGTSLTMAPGSSKS
+29 WGGTSLTMAPGTS
-44 VTADNIKTIAYWDA
+44 
-58 YWYTDSPY
+58 
-66 VQVYGAS
+66 Q
-73 EGGITQGNLPDNPGS
+73 
-88 GWFPD
+88 
-93 DSPLVS
+93 
-99 PTGTIYVDPNAPAGT
+99 
-114 RATVSV
+114 TVSV
-120 TVMVS
+120 DQPGLYQKVTWSSNNSYVSVTDNNVFSAPSATVYVKPGTPDGQTATIS
-125 NFPYQSSKETAS
+125 FDAELVNFVPGVGIKPVHQDWT
-137 WDVYVT
+137 VYVT
-143 GGATGNYVQISSSSL
+143 GGATGSYVQISDSSL
-158 NMNVGD
+158 SMNVGD
-164 AGRDLRVTPISL
+164 GGKLLTVSPISL

-223 GTVNYNQSFT
+223 GTVSYNQYFS

-268 NGYLPSNYSARW
+268 NGYLPSNYRVVW
-280 ESSREDVATVS
+280 DSSRKDVATVS
-291 NSFSGTTTVTPKSNG
+291 EGF
-306 TTIVT
+306 
-311 AKVYDVTGNLVG
+311 
-323 SASCTVTV
+323 
-331 NGGKV
+331 GG
-336 TLSETTLR
+336 
-344 LTTSPKS
+344 
-351 LTVYVNGLTLPSNYS
+351 
-366 VDWTSGNTSI
+366 
-376 ATVTKWSAD
+376 
-385 TATVTPKSSGT
+385 TATVTPKSTGT
-396 TTVKAV
+396 TTVTAT
-402 VYDGLNKIGEAS
+402 VYDGMTKIGEAS

-494 TVYNGN
+494 TVYNGSSY
-500 TFVGSASC
+500 VGSASC

-528 FTLGSTNQKTTTSVV
+528 FTLGSTNQKTTTSVA

-594 SAVTFTPSA
+594 SAVSFTPSA

-1027 GGITPTTYGAKQQ
+1027 GGISPTTYGAKQQ

-1062 TGANWAANYL
+1062 TGANWASNYL

-1081 SSNNI
+1081 SKNNI

-1164 GVMDNAQ
+1164 GVMDNA

>member
-1 MKNMKRRLMSVVLA
+1 MYTINVVADVLTNPFTGHEEMS
-15 LVLVCSMIPTGMMA
+15 
-29 WGGTSLTMAPGSSKS
+29 
-44 VTADNIKTIAYWDA
+44 
-58 YWYTDSPY
+58 DSF
-66 VQVYGAS
+66 
-73 EGGITQGNLPDNPGS
+73 T
-88 GWFPD
+88 
-93 DSPLVS
+93 
-99 PTGTIYVDPNAPAGT
+99 
-114 RATVSV
+114 
-120 TVMVS
+120 
-125 NFPYQSSKETAS
+125 
-137 WDVYVT
+137 VYVT
-143 GGATGNYVQISSSSL
+143 GGATGNYVQISNSNLS
-158 NMNVGD
+158 MNVGD
-164 AGRDLRVTPISL
+164 AGRDLRVTPLSF
-176 YGARI
+176 YGASI

-187 SSNPSVASVSD
+187 SSNSGVASVSSNS
-198 DWWNSTSATVTA
+198 WNDTSATVTA

-223 GTVNYNQSFT
+223 GTVNYYQSFT

-268 NGYLPSNYSARW
+268 NGYLPSNYSVDWTSGNA
-280 ESSREDVATVS
+280 SIATVTKRS
-291 NSFSGTTTVTPKSNG
+291 ADTATVTPQSAG

-336 TLSETTLR
+336 VLSDTTMQ
-344 LTTSPKS
+344 LTNAPRVLS
-351 LTVYVNGLTLPSNYS
+351 VVS
-366 VDWTSGNTSI
+366 VDGSTQLYNYTVSWESSHTDI
-376 ATVTKWSAD
+376 AEVTRYGQE
-385 TATVTPKSSGT
+385 TTVTPKKTGKT
-396 TTVKAV
+396 IVTAI
-402 VYDGLNKIGEAS
+402 VYDGMDEVGRAS

-481 LYPKTAGKTTVTA
+481 LYPKTAGKATVTA
-494 TVYNGN
+494 TVYNGSSY
-500 TFVGSASC
+500 VGSASC

-671 RYVTFGNISGTVGQ
+671 RYVTFGSISGTVGQ

-1112 IDAGIVGPT
+1112 INTGIVAPT

>member
-15 LVLVCSMIPTGMMA
+15 LVLVCSMVPTGMMA
-29 WGGTSLTMAPGSSKS
+29 WGYLDMAPGSSKS
-44 VTADNIKTIAYWDA
+44 VTANFSGYAYKDATWNSDNAYVSVSGSPSGGFDPGDWGDSGS
-58 YWYTDSPY
+58 WY
-66 VQVYGAS
+66 
-73 EGGITQGNLPDNPGS
+73 PG
-88 GWFPD
+88 WYPEK
-93 DSPLVS
+93 VS
-99 PTGTIYVDPNAPAGT
+99 PSGTISVSPNAPDGT
-114 RATVSV
+114 VANITVRAWVTNYNWSGAEWMEDSWTVRV
-120 TVMVS
+120 V
-125 NFPYQSSKETAS
+125 N
-137 WDVYVT
+137 
-143 GGATGNYVQISSSSL
+143 GATGKYVQISNTSMS
-158 NMNVGD
+158 MNVGD
-164 AGRDLRVTPISL
+164 FGKTLTVSPISF
-176 YGARI
+176 YGASI
-181 TSVSWT
+181 DSVSW
-187 SSNPSVASVSD
+187 SSNNSSVAKVSSD
-198 DWWNSTSATVTA
+198 FWNSTSATVTA
-210 VSSGK
+210 VSGGK
-215 ATITAYVQ
+215 ATITAYVR
-223 GTVNYNQSFT
+223 GTMNYIEHFE
-233 DTLTCTVT
+233 DTLTCEVT
-241 VNGGNVSLS
+241 VNGGNVTLSKTSLQ
-250 RTALDL
+250 L
-256 TTSPQDLTVYVN
+256 TTAPQDLTVYVN
-268 NGYLPSNYSARW
+268 NGYLPSNYRVVW
-280 ESSREDVATVS
+280 DSSRKDVATVS
-291 NSFSGTTTVTPKSNG
+291 EGF
-306 TTIVT
+306 
-311 AKVYDVTGNLVG
+311 
-323 SASCTVTV
+323 
-331 NGGKV
+331 GG
-336 TLSETTLR
+336 
-344 LTTSPKS
+344 
-351 LTVYVNGLTLPSNYS
+351 
-366 VDWTSGNTSI
+366 
-376 ATVTKWSAD
+376 
-385 TATVTPKSSGT
+385 TATVTPKSTGT
-396 TTVKAV
+396 TIVTAT
-402 VYDGLNKIGEAS
+402 VYDGMTKIGEAS

-494 TVYNGN
+494 TVYNGS

-671 RYVTFGNISGTVGQ
+671 RYVTFGNISGNVGQ

-1105 KLSPASR
+1105 KLSPATS
-1112 IDAGIVGPT
+1112 INAGIVGPT

>member
-29 WGGTSLTMAPGSSKS
+29 WGYLDMAPGSNKS
-44 VTADNIKTIAYWDA
+44 VTANFSGYAYKDATWNSDNAYVSV
-58 YWYTDSPY
+58 TGST
-66 VQVYGAS
+66 S
-73 EGGITQGNLPDNPGS
+73 GGFD
-88 GWFPD
+88 PD
-93 DSPLVS
+93 DSGSWYPGGGWYPEKVS
-99 PTGTIYVDPNAPAGT
+99 PSGTISVSPNAPDGT
-114 RATVSV
+114 VANITVGAWV
-120 TVMVS
+120 TDYS
-125 NFPYQSSKETAS
+125 ITGAQWREDS
-137 WDVYVT
+137 WTVRVVN
-143 GGATGNYVQISSSSL
+143 GATGNYVQISNTSL
-158 NMNVGD
+158 SMNVGD
-164 AGRDLRVTPISL
+164 FGKTLTVSPIGF
-176 YGARI
+176 YGASI

-187 SSNPSVASVSD
+187 SSNSGVASVSSNS
-198 DWWNSTSATVTA
+198 WNDTSATVTA
-210 VSSGK
+210 VSGGK
-215 ATITAYVQ
+215 ATITAYVR
-223 GTVNYNQSFT
+223 GTMNYIEHFE
-233 DTLTCTVT
+233 DTLTCEVT
-241 VNGGNVSLS
+241 VNGGNVTLSKTSLQ
-250 RTALDL
+250 L
-256 TTSPQDLTVYVN
+256 TTAPQDLTVYVN
-268 NGYLPSNYSARW
+268 NGYLPSNYRVVW
-280 ESSREDVATVS
+280 DSSRKDVATVS
-291 NSFSGTTTVTPKSNG
+291 EGF
-306 TTIVT
+306 
-311 AKVYDVTGNLVG
+311 
-323 SASCTVTV
+323 
-331 NGGKV
+331 GG
-336 TLSETTLR
+336 
-344 LTTSPKS
+344 
-351 LTVYVNGLTLPSNYS
+351 
-366 VDWTSGNTSI
+366 
-376 ATVTKWSAD
+376 
-385 TATVTPKSSGT
+385 TATVTPKSTGTTIVTATVYDVTMNRVGSASCNVTVNSGNVTLSATTLDLTNSAKPLTAYVNNSTAYNYSVSWTIGNSNIATLSSTSGSSIFVTPKNTGT
-396 TTVKAV
+396 TTVTAT
-402 VYDGLNKIGEAS
+402 VYDGMTKIGEAS

-494 TVYNGN
+494 TVYNGS

-671 RYVTFGNISGTVGQ
+671 RYVTFGNISGNVGQ

>member
-29 WGGTSLTMAPGSSKS
+29 WGYLDMAPGSNKS
-44 VTADNIKTIAYWDA
+44 VTANFSGYAYKDATWNSDNAYVSVTGSTSGGFDPDDSGS
-58 YWYTDSPY
+58 WY
-66 VQVYGAS
+66 
-73 EGGITQGNLPDNPGS
+73 PGS
-88 GWFPD
+88 GWYPEK
-93 DSPLVS
+93 VS
-99 PTGTIYVDPNAPAGT
+99 PSGTISVSPNAPDGT
-114 RATVSV
+114 VANITVRAWVTNYNWSGAEWMEDSWTVRV
-120 TVMVS
+120 V
-125 NFPYQSSKETAS
+125 N
-137 WDVYVT
+137 
-143 GGATGNYVQISSSSL
+143 GATGKYVQISNTSMS
-158 NMNVGD
+158 MNVGD
-164 AGRDLRVTPISL
+164 FGKTLTVSPISF
-176 YGARI
+176 YGASI
-181 TSVSWT
+181 DSVSWS
-187 SSNPSVASVSD
+187 SSNSSVAKVSSD
-198 DWWNSTSATVTA
+198 FWNSTSATVTA
-210 VSSGK
+210 VSGGK
-215 ATITAYVQ
+215 ATITAYVR
-223 GTVNYNQSFT
+223 GTMNYIEHFE
-233 DTLTCTVT
+233 DTLTCEVT
-241 VNGGNVSLS
+241 VNGGNVTLSKTSLQ
-250 RTALDL
+250 L
-256 TTSPQDLTVYVN
+256 TTAPQDLTVYVN
-268 NGYLPSNYSARW
+268 NGYLPSNYRVVW
-280 ESSREDVATVS
+280 DSSRKDVATVS
-291 NSFSGTTTVTPKSNG
+291 EGF
-306 TTIVT
+306 
-311 AKVYDVTGNLVG
+311 
-323 SASCTVTV
+323 
-331 NGGKV
+331 GG
-336 TLSETTLR
+336 
-344 LTTSPKS
+344 
-351 LTVYVNGLTLPSNYS
+351 
-366 VDWTSGNTSI
+366 
-376 ATVTKWSAD
+376 
-385 TATVTPKSSGT
+385 TATVTPKSTGTTIVTATVYDVTMNRVGSASCNVTVNSGNVTLSATTLELTNSAKPLTAYVNNSTAYNYSVSWTIGNSNIATLSSTSGSSIFVTPKNTGT
-396 TTVKAV
+396 TTVTAT
-402 VYDGLNKIGEAS
+402 VYDGMTKIGEAS

-671 RYVTFGNISGTVGQ
+671 RYVTFGNISGNVGQ

-1105 KLSPASR
+1105 KLSPATS
-1112 IDAGIVGPT
+1112 INAGIVGPT

>member
-1 MKNMKRRLMSVVLA
+1 MKNMKRRLMAVVLA
-15 LVLVCSMIPTGMMA
+15 LVLVCSMVPAAMA
-29 WGGTSLTMAPGSSKS
+29 WSGASLTMAPGTS
-44 VTADNIKTIAYWDA
+44 
-58 YWYTDSPY
+58 
-66 VQVYGAS
+66 Q
-73 EGGITQGNLPDNPGS
+73 
-88 GWFPD
+88 
-93 DSPLVS
+93 
-99 PTGTIYVDPNAPAGT
+99 
-114 RATVSV
+114 TVSV
-120 TVMVS
+120 DQSGIYQKVVWSSNNSNVSVTDNSVPFSTPSATISVMPGTPNGQTATISFDAELVS
-125 NFPYQSSKETAS
+125 FVPGVGIKPVHQDWT
-137 WDVYVT
+137 VYVT
-143 GGATGNYVQISSSSL
+143 GGATGSYVQISDSSL
-158 NMNVGD
+158 SMNVGD
-164 AGRDLRVTPISL
+164 GGKLLTVSPISL

-268 NGYLPSNYSARW
+268 NGYLPSNYS
-280 ESSREDVATVS
+280 
-291 NSFSGTTTVTPKSNG
+291 
-306 TTIVT
+306 
-311 AKVYDVTGNLVG
+311 
-323 SASCTVTV
+323 
-331 NGGKV
+331 
-336 TLSETTLR
+336 
-344 LTTSPKS
+344 
-351 LTVYVNGLTLPSNYS
+351 
-366 VDWTSGNTSI
+366 VDWTSGNASI
-376 ATVTKWSAD
+376 ATVTKRSAD
-385 TATVTPKSSGT
+385 TATVTPQSAGT
-396 TTVKAV
+396 TIVTAT
-402 VYDGLNKIGEAS
+402 VYDGMTKIGEAS

-428 TKLQLGADPKNLTVL
+428 TKLQMGSDPKNLTVL
-443 VDGLTTIPTGYTVT
+443 VDGLTTIPTGYMVT

-494 TVYNGN
+494 TVYNGS

-859 TTNQTETI
+859 ATNQTETI

-1112 IDAGIVGPT
+1112 INAGIVGPT

>member
-29 WGGTSLTMAPGSSKS
+29 WGYLDMAPGSNKS
-44 VTADNIKTIAYWDA
+44 VTANFSGYAYKDATWNSDNAYVSVNGSPSGGFDPGDWGDSGS
-58 YWYTDSPY
+58 WY
-66 VQVYGAS
+66 
-73 EGGITQGNLPDNPGS
+73 PG
-88 GWFPD
+88 WYPEK
-93 DSPLVS
+93 VS
-99 PTGTIYVDPNAPAGT
+99 PSGTISVSPNAPDGT
-114 RATVSV
+114 VANITVRAFVTNYDMGGAQWMEDSWTVRV
-120 TVMVS
+120 V
-125 NFPYQSSKETAS
+125 N
-137 WDVYVT
+137 
-143 GGATGNYVQISSSSL
+143 GATGNYVQISNTSL
-158 NMNVGD
+158 SMNVGD
-164 AGRDLRVTPISL
+164 FGKTLTVSPISF
-176 YGARI
+176 YGASI

-187 SSNPSVASVSD
+187 SSNSGVASVSSNS
-198 DWWNSTSATVTA
+198 WNDTSATVTA
-210 VSSGK
+210 VSGGK

-223 GTVNYNQSFT
+223 GTMNYIEHFE
-233 DTLTCTVT
+233 DTLTCEVT
-241 VNGGNVSLS
+241 VNGGNVTLSKTSLQ
-250 RTALDL
+250 L
-256 TTSPQDLTVYVN
+256 TTAPQDLTVYVN
-268 NGYLPSNYSARW
+268 NGYLPSNYRVVW
-280 ESSREDVATVS
+280 DSSRKDVATVS
-291 NSFSGTTTVTPKSNG
+291 EGF
-306 TTIVT
+306 
-311 AKVYDVTGNLVG
+311 
-323 SASCTVTV
+323 
-331 NGGKV
+331 GG
-336 TLSETTLR
+336 
-344 LTTSPKS
+344 
-351 LTVYVNGLTLPSNYS
+351 
-366 VDWTSGNTSI
+366 
-376 ATVTKWSAD
+376 
-385 TATVTPKSSGT
+385 TATVTPKSTGTTIVTATVYDVTMNRVGSASCNVTVNSGNVTLSATTLELTNSAKPLTAYVNNSTAYNYSVSWTIGNSNIATLSSTSGSSIFVTPKNTGT
-396 TTVKAV
+396 TTVTAT
-402 VYDGLNKIGEAS
+402 VYDGMTKIGEAS

-494 TVYNGN
+494 TVYNGS

-720 SSSIGNYRTGT
+720 SSNIGNYRTGT

-1054 GYPKQAEG
+1054 GHPKQAEG

>member
-15 LVLVCSMIPTGMMA
+15 LVLVCSMIPTGMA
-29 WGGTSLTMAPGSSKS
+29 GESISLAPGSSKT
-44 VTADNIKTIAYWDA
+44 VTAGFYGVYYQDA
-58 YWYTDSPY
+58 VWTSSNPEY
-66 VQVYGAS
+66 VSVSGPS
-73 EGGITQGNLPDNPGS
+73 SGGQIPGS
-88 GWFPD
+88 ESYNW
-93 DSPLVS
+93 VR
-99 PTGTIYVDPNAPAGT
+99 PTATIYVSENAPQGMYTINVVADVLANPFTGHEEM
-114 RATVSV
+114 SDSF
-120 TVMVS
+120 M
-125 NFPYQSSKETAS
+125 
-137 WDVYVT
+137 VYVT
-143 GGATGNYVQISSSSL
+143 GGATGNYVQISNTSMS
-158 NMNVGD
+158 MNVGD
-164 AGRDLRVTPISL
+164 FGKTLTVSPISF
-176 YGARI
+176 YGASI
-181 TSVSWT
+181 DSVSWS
-187 SSNPSVASVSD
+187 SSNSSVAKVSSD
-198 DWWNSTSATVTA
+198 FWNSTSATVTA

-223 GTVNYNQSFT
+223 GTVNYYQSFT

-268 NGYLPSNYSARW
+268 NGYLPSNYRVVW
-280 ESSREDVATVS
+280 DSSRKDVATVS
-291 NSFSGTTTVTPKSNG
+291 EGF
-306 TTIVT
+306 
-311 AKVYDVTGNLVG
+311 
-323 SASCTVTV
+323 
-331 NGGKV
+331 GG
-336 TLSETTLR
+336 
-344 LTTSPKS
+344 
-351 LTVYVNGLTLPSNYS
+351 
-366 VDWTSGNTSI
+366 
-376 ATVTKWSAD
+376 
-385 TATVTPKSSGT
+385 TATVTPKSTGT
-396 TTVKAV
+396 TIVTAT
-402 VYDGLNKIGEAS
+402 VYDGMTKIGEAS

-428 TKLQLGADPKNLTVL
+428 TKLQMGSDPKNLTVL

-494 TVYNGN
+494 TVYNGS

-1112 IDAGIVGPT
+1112 INAGIVGPT

>member
-29 WGGTSLTMAPGSSKS
+29 WGYLDMAPGSNKS
-44 VTADNIKTIAYWDA
+44 VTANFSGYAYKDATWNSDNAYVSVTGSPSGGFDPDDSGS
-58 YWYTDSPY
+58 WY
-66 VQVYGAS
+66 
-73 EGGITQGNLPDNPGS
+73 PGS
-88 GWFPD
+88 GWYPEK
-93 DSPLVS
+93 VS
-99 PTGTIYVDPNAPAGT
+99 PSGTISVSPNAPDGT
-114 RATVSV
+114 VANITVRAWVTNYNWSGAEWMEDSWTVRV
-120 TVMVS
+120 V
-125 NFPYQSSKETAS
+125 N
-137 WDVYVT
+137 
-143 GGATGNYVQISSSSL
+143 GATGKYVQISNTSMS
-158 NMNVGD
+158 MNVGD
-164 AGRDLRVTPISL
+164 FGKTLTVSPISF
-176 YGARI
+176 YGASI
-181 TSVSWT
+181 DSVSWS
-187 SSNPSVASVSD
+187 SSNSSVAKVSSD
-198 DWWNSTSATVTA
+198 FWNSTSATVTA
-210 VSSGK
+210 VSGGK
-215 ATITAYVQ
+215 ATITAYVR
-223 GTVNYNQSFT
+223 GTMNYIEHFE
-233 DTLTCTVT
+233 DTLTCEVT
-241 VNGGNVSLS
+241 VNGGNVTLSKTSLQ
-250 RTALDL
+250 L
-256 TTSPQDLTVYVN
+256 TTAPQDLTVYVN
-268 NGYLPSNYSARW
+268 NGYLPSNYRVVW
-280 ESSREDVATVS
+280 DSSREDVATVS
-291 NSFSGTTTVTPKSNG
+291 EGF
-306 TTIVT
+306 
-311 AKVYDVTGNLVG
+311 
-323 SASCTVTV
+323 
-331 NGGKV
+331 GG
-336 TLSETTLR
+336 
-344 LTTSPKS
+344 
-351 LTVYVNGLTLPSNYS
+351 
-366 VDWTSGNTSI
+366 
-376 ATVTKWSAD
+376 
-385 TATVTPKSSGT
+385 TATVTPKSTGTTIVTATVYDVTMNRVGSASCNVTVNSGKVTLSATTLDLTNSAKPLTAYVNNSTAYNYSVSWTIGNSNIATLSSTSGSSIFVTPKNTGT
-396 TTVKAV
+396 TTVTAT
-402 VYDGLNKIGEAS
+402 VYDGMTKIGEAS

-671 RYVTFGNISGTVGQ
+671 RYVTFGNISGNVGQ

>member
-15 LVLVCSMIPTGMMA
+15 LVLVCSMIPTGMA
-29 WGGTSLTMAPGSSKS
+29 GESISLAPGSSKT
-44 VTADNIKTIAYWDA
+44 VTAGFYGVYYQDA
-58 YWYTDSPY
+58 VWTSSNPEY
-66 VQVYGAS
+66 VRVSGPS
-73 EGGITQGNLPDNPGS
+73 SGGQIPGS
-88 GWFPD
+88 ESYNW
-93 DSPLVS
+93 VS
-99 PTGTIYVDPNAPAGT
+99 PTATIYVSENAPQGMY
-114 RATVSV
+114 TVNVVADVLTNPFTGHEEMRDSF
-120 TVMVS
+120 T
-125 NFPYQSSKETAS
+125 
-137 WDVYVT
+137 VYVT
-143 GGATGNYVQISSSSL
+143 GGATGKYVQISNTSMS
-158 NMNVGD
+158 MNVGD
-164 AGRDLRVTPISL
+164 FGKTLTVSPISF
-176 YGARI
+176 YGASI
-181 TSVSWT
+181 TSVSWS
-187 SSNPSVASVSD
+187 SSNSSVAKVSSD
-198 DWWNSTSATVTA
+198 FWNSTSATVTA
-210 VSSGK
+210 VSGGK
-215 ATITAYVQ
+215 ATITAYVR
-223 GTVNYNQSFT
+223 GTMNYIEHFE
-233 DTLTCTVT
+233 DTLTCEVT
-241 VNGGNVSLS
+241 VNS
-250 RTALDL
+250 
-256 TTSPQDLTVYVN
+256 
-268 NGYLPSNYSARW
+268 
-280 ESSREDVATVS
+280 
-291 NSFSGTTTVTPKSNG
+291 
-306 TTIVT
+306 
-311 AKVYDVTGNLVG
+311 
-323 SASCTVTV
+323 
-331 NGGKV
+331 GKV
-336 TLSETTLR
+336 TLSATTLE
-344 LTTSPKS
+344 LTNSAKP
-351 LTVYVNGLTLPSNYS
+351 LTAYVNNSSAYNYS
-366 VDWTSGNTSI
+366 VSWTIENSNIANLSSTSGSSIYVTPRNTGKT
-376 ATVTKWSAD
+376 TV
-385 TATVTPKSSGT
+385 TATV
-396 TTVKAV
+396 
-402 VYDGLNKIGEAS
+402 YDGFTKIGEAS

-443 VDGLTTIPTGYTVT
+443 VGGLTTIPTGYTVT

-481 LYPKTAGKTTVTA
+481 LYPKTAGKTTVTV

-583 SYSSASYYNTL
+583 SYSSASFYNTL

-1081 SSNNI
+1081 SKNNI

>member
-15 LVLVCSMIPTGMMA
+15 LVLVCSMIPAAMA
-29 WGGTSLTMAPGSSKS
+29 YGYLDMAPGGSQTVKAGFSSNYFWN
-44 VTADNIKTIAYWDA
+44 ADWQSNNEHVHV
-58 YWYTDSPY
+58 SGP
-66 VQVYGAS
+66 S
-73 EGGITQGNLPDNPGS
+73 SCGITPEDLENGYFPGTWWNPTA
-88 GWFPD
+88 PI
-93 DSPLVS
+93 
-99 PTGTIYVDPNAPAGT
+99 GTIVVDSDAPAGT
-114 RATVSV
+114 TATISV
-120 TVMVS
+120 GAMVS
-125 NFPYQSSKETAS
+125 QTPYGPKWETDS
-137 WDVYVT
+137 WTVRVM
-143 GGATGNYVQISSSSL
+143 GGAAGNYVQISDSSL
-158 NMNVGD
+158 SMNVGD
-164 AGRDLRVTPISL
+164 FGKTLTVSPISF
-176 YGARI
+176 YGASI
-181 TSVSWT
+181 DSVSWS
-187 SSNPSVASVSD
+187 SSNSSVAKVSSD
-198 DWWNSTSATVTA
+198 FWNSTSATVTA
-210 VSSGK
+210 VSGGK

-223 GTVNYNQSFT
+223 GTVNYYQSFT
-233 DTLTCTVT
+233 DTLTCEVT

-268 NGYLPSNYSARW
+268 NGYLPSNYRVVW
-280 ESSREDVATVS
+280 DSSRKDVATVS
-291 NSFSGTTTVTPKSNG
+291 EGF
-306 TTIVT
+306 
-311 AKVYDVTGNLVG
+311 
-323 SASCTVTV
+323 
-331 NGGKV
+331 GG
-336 TLSETTLR
+336 
-344 LTTSPKS
+344 
-351 LTVYVNGLTLPSNYS
+351 
-366 VDWTSGNTSI
+366 
-376 ATVTKWSAD
+376 
-385 TATVTPKSSGT
+385 TATVTPKSTGK
-396 TTVKAV
+396 TTVTAT
-402 VYDGLNKIGEAS
+402 VYDGFTKIGEAS

-428 TKLQLGADPKNLTVL
+428 TKLQLGSDPKNLTVR

-494 TVYNGN
+494 TVYNGS

>member
-15 LVLVCSMIPTGMMA
+15 LVLVCSMVPTGMMA
-29 WGGTSLTMAPGSSKS
+29 WGYLDMAPGSSKS
-44 VTADNIKTIAYWDA
+44 VTANFSGYAYKDATWNSDNAYVSVSGSPSGGFDPGDWGDSGS
-58 YWYTDSPY
+58 WY
-66 VQVYGAS
+66 
-73 EGGITQGNLPDNPGS
+73 PG
-88 GWFPD
+88 WYPEK
-93 DSPLVS
+93 VS
-99 PTGTIYVDPNAPAGT
+99 PSGTISVSPNAPDGT
-114 RATVSV
+114 VANITVGAWV
-120 TVMVS
+120 TDYS
-125 NFPYQSSKETAS
+125 ITGAQWREDS
-137 WDVYVT
+137 WTVRVVN
-143 GGATGNYVQISSSSL
+143 GATGNYVQISNTSL
-158 NMNVGD
+158 SMNVGD
-164 AGRDLRVTPISL
+164 FGKTLTVSPISF
-176 YGARI
+176 YGASI

-187 SSNPSVASVSD
+187 SSNSGVASVSSNS
-198 DWWNSTSATVTA
+198 WNDTSATVTA
-210 VSSGK
+210 VSGGK

-223 GTVNYNQSFT
+223 GTVNYYQSFT

-256 TTSPQDLTVYVN
+256 TTSPQDLTAYVN
-268 NGYLPSNYSARW
+268 NSTAYNYSVSWTIGNSNIATL
-280 ESSREDVATVS
+280 SST
-291 NSFSGTTTVTPKSNG
+291 SGSSIFVTPKNTG

-311 AKVYDVTGNLVG
+311 AT
-323 SASCTVTV
+323 
-331 NGGKV
+331 
-336 TLSETTLR
+336 
-344 LTTSPKS
+344 
-351 LTVYVNGLTLPSNYS
+351 
-366 VDWTSGNTSI
+366 
-376 ATVTKWSAD
+376 
-385 TATVTPKSSGT
+385 
-396 TTVKAV
+396 
-402 VYDGLNKIGEAS
+402 VYDGMTKIGEAS

-428 TKLQLGADPKNLTVL
+428 TKLQLGSDPKNLTVR

-494 TVYNGN
+494 TVYNGS

-1105 KLSPASR
+1105 KMSPASR
-1112 IDAGIVGPT
+1112 INAGIVGPT

>member
-15 LVLVCSMIPTGMMA
+15 LVLVCSMVPTGMMA
-29 WGGTSLTMAPGSSKS
+29 WGYLDMAPGSSKS
-44 VTADNIKTIAYWDA
+44 VTANFSGYAYKDATWNSDNAYVSVSGSPSGGFDPGDWGDSGS
-58 YWYTDSPY
+58 WY
-66 VQVYGAS
+66 
-73 EGGITQGNLPDNPGS
+73 PG
-88 GWFPD
+88 WYPEK
-93 DSPLVS
+93 VS
-99 PTGTIYVDPNAPAGT
+99 PSGTIFVSPNAPDGT
-114 RATVSV
+114 VANITVRAFVTNYEMGGGRWMEDSWTVRIV
-120 TVMVS
+120 
-125 NFPYQSSKETAS
+125 N
-137 WDVYVT
+137 
-143 GGATGNYVQISSSSL
+143 GATGNYVQISNTSMS
-158 NMNVGD
+158 MNVGD
-164 AGRDLRVTPISL
+164 FGKTLTVSPISF
-176 YGARI
+176 YGASI
-181 TSVSWT
+181 DSVSWS
-187 SSNPSVASVSD
+187 SSNSSVAKVSSD
-198 DWWNSTSATVTA
+198 FWNSTSATVTA
-210 VSSGK
+210 VSGGK

-223 GTVNYNQSFT
+223 GTVNYYQSFT

-268 NGYLPSNYSARW
+268 NGYLPSNYRVVW
-280 ESSREDVATVS
+280 DSSRKDVATVS
-291 NSFSGTTTVTPKSNG
+291 EGF
-306 TTIVT
+306 
-311 AKVYDVTGNLVG
+311 
-323 SASCTVTV
+323 
-331 NGGKV
+331 GG
-336 TLSETTLR
+336 
-344 LTTSPKS
+344 
-351 LTVYVNGLTLPSNYS
+351 
-366 VDWTSGNTSI
+366 
-376 ATVTKWSAD
+376 
-385 TATVTPKSSGT
+385 TATVTPKSTGT
-396 TTVKAV
+396 TIVTATVYDVTMNRVGSASCNVTVNSGKVTLSATTLELTNSAKPLTAYV
-402 VYDGLNKIGEAS
+402 NNSTAYNYSVSWTIGNSNIATLSSTSGSSIFVTPKNTGTTIVTATVYDGFTKIGEAS
-414 CTVTVNNGRVTLSD
+414 CTVNVNNGRVTLSD

-494 TVYNGN
+494 TVYNGSSY
-500 TFVGSASC
+500 VGHAEC

-528 FTLGSTNQKTTTSVV
+528 FTLGSTNQKTTTSVA

-594 SAVTFTPSA
+594 SAVSFTPSA

-671 RYVTFGNISGTVGQ
+671 RYVTFGNISGNVGQ